1 MLKAVSTYIHV
12 NERLHPGLLDGLA
25 RGGAQAIEVF
35 AAKNHFNY
43 TDSHQVRELAS
54 YFRSTPAMEFHSMH
68 SPLAADE
75 HWKQFGRPLDISSR
89 ERKDRV
95 EAMDEIKRAIEVA
108 EQAPFRFL
116 IQHVGAPNAGFDMH
130 KFEAALSSIEH
141 LRAFAKPLGVQI
153 LLENIPNELSTPE
166 KILETIQA
174 LHYDDI
180 GVCFDF
186 GHAHLG
192 DGVSHDFHQLKDH
205 IRSAH
210 VHDNRQDKDSHLV
223 PGEGTID
230 WKDAMELLKSAP
242 KVPACLLEL
251 EGDPE
256 GNPEASRKVPE
267 VVRRSFEALG
277 LGA

>member
-25 RGGAQAIEVF
+25 RGGAQGVELF
-35 AAKNHFNY
+35 ASKSHFNY
-43 TDSHQVRELAS
+43 TDPQQIREIAS
-54 YFRSTPAMEFHSMH
+54 YFRNTPSLEFHSMH

-75 HWKQFGRPLDISSR
+75 RWKQFGKPLDISAR

-116 IQHVGAPNAGFDMH
+116 VQHIGNPNASFDMH
-130 KFEAALSSIEH
+130 GFEGALSSIEH

-153 LLENIPNELSTPE
+153 LLENIPNDISAPE
-166 KILETIQA
+166 KLLEIIQA

-180 GVCFDF
+180 GICFDV

-192 DGVSHDFHQLKDH
+192 DGVSHCFHQLKDL
-205 IRSAH
+205 IRSTH
-210 VHDNRQDKDSHLV
+210 VHDNKHDKDSHLV

-251 EGDPE
+251 DGDAEGSPE
-256 GNPEASRKVPE
+256 FSRKVPD
-267 VVRRSFEALG
+267 VVKKAFTV